1 MPLYEY
7 RCEQC
12 NQTMEVLQRLGDP
25 APGSC
30 PSCGGT
36 LVKVLSAP
44 ALQFKGSGWYVTDY
58 GRGSGRRAGDGNGNG
73 NGSGGSESKPASTE
87 AASKPASDSAAKPA
101 KSTDS

>member
-12 NQTMEVLQRLGDP
+12 NQTMEVLQHLGDP

-30 PSCGGT
+30 PACGGT

-58 GRGSGRRAGDGNGNG
+58 GRGNGRRSGDGNGNG
-73 NGSGGSESKPASTE
+73 SETKPASSE
-87 AASKPASDSAAKPA
+87 AASKPAADAKPA
-101 KSTDS
+101 KSTSSES